1 MLIAHPRRPLP
12 LGRQRGMVLIIA
24 IIVLVAMSLAALA
37 LMRSADT
44 NTIIAGNMA
53 FQQSATRSA
62 DRGIEAAVSWLTANN
77 AGSTLNSDDST
88 NGYAA
93 NGANP
98 AQSPTSGQSW
108 NDYWAQTLTDRPPVQ
123 MVADAAGNT
132 VSYVIDR
139 LCNNAGPKT
148 GGAACVASP
157 VVASATGNAEEANEI
172 GLNAP
177 SVVYYRVTVRVAGP
191 RNTVSYVQSVIS
203 M

>member
-1 MLIAHPRRPLP
+1 MLIANPRRPLP
-12 LGRQRGMVLIIA
+12 LGRQSGMVLIIA

-62 DRGIEAAVSWLTANN
+62 DRGIETAVSWLTTNN
-77 AGSTLNSDDST
+77 IGSTLDSDDPT

-98 AQSPTSGQSW
+98 AQNPAAGQSW
-108 NDYWAQTLTDRPPVQ
+108 NDYWSITLSGRPPVQ

-139 LCNNAGPKT
+139 LCNNPGAKT
-148 GGAACVASP
+148 GGASCVASP
-157 VVASATGNAEEANEI
+157 VVTSTTGNAEESNDV

-177 SVVYYRVTVRVAGP
+177 SVVYYRITVRVAGP
-191 RNTVSYVQSVIS
+191 RNTVSHVQSVIS